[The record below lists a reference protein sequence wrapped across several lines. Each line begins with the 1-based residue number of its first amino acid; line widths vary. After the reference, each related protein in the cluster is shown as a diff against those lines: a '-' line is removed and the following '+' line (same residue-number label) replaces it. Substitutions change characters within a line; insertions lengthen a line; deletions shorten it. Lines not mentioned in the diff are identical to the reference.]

1 MRAKTGVRD
10 RELPSS
16 AAARCA
22 YLARCSAREK
32 RREALGV
39 DHKRLLYCVNVN
51 RTSLDHL
58 LLGEVADI
66 DQMSND
72 ASITPEVKEAG

>member
-1 MRAKTGVRD
+1 MPA
-10 RELPSS
+10 LFSS
-16 AAARCA
+16 RGLRICGALKC
-22 YLARCSAREK
+22 LGK

-51 RTSLDHL
+51 CTSLDHL

-72 ASITPEVKEAG
+72 ASITPEAKEAG